1 MVFTL
6 VFGLLIVA
14 ALTLRGSDTAPIAK
28 PSPTARPSV
37 AAATPTT
44 AVPKPEELDSAW
56 VSQSPPAAI
65 AVGAET
71 TITFRF
77 RNTGKATWVRGSP
90 AEVSLAFT
98 GDDKRF
104 DPRMAVDWPLP
115 GRPAVQSEPA
125 VAPGDLVTFSFKVK
139 GVAPGTYRIDVR
151 PAVVAV
157 GWLRDE
163 GVYMEVAVR

>member
-1 MVFTL
+1 MVFAGI
-6 VFGLLIVA
+6 FGLLLF
-14 ALTLRGSDTAPIAK
+14 ALFTLRGSDTGPSTRPAPTSV
-28 PSPTARPSV
+28 PSASTLPTAQ
-37 AAATPTT
+37 A
-44 AVPKPEELDSAW
+44 PKPEELDSAW
-56 VSQSPPAAI
+56 VSQSPPATI

-77 RNTGKATWVRGSP
+77 KNTGKATWVRGTV
-90 AEVSLAFT
+90 AEASLAFV
-98 GDDKRF
+98 GDDRRF

-115 GRPAVQSEPA
+115 GRPAIQSEPA

-163 GVYMEVAVR
+163 GVYTEVTVR